1 MKPVHELRRSR
12 PEGPF
17 FQTISGGR
25 GNHISTEG
33 SAADKVDDLEF
44 VSVVEDGLGPTV
56 AGDDVTIEFDGDT
69 VGFHGEGFYQ
79 SGESGNRRIE
89 GPFFPVDLEFHDV

>member
-1 MKPVHELRRSR
+1 MSCGVRG
-12 PEGPF
+12 PEGPL
-17 FQTISGGR
+17 FQVISGAR
-25 GNHISTEG
+25 GDRISAEG
-33 SAADKVDDLEF
+33 SAADEMNHLEF

-56 AGDDVTIEFDGDT
+56 AGHDVTIEFDSDT

>member
-1 MKPVHELRRSR
+1 MSCGVRG
-12 PEGPF
+12 PEGPLF
-17 FQTISGGR
+17 HVISGAR
-25 GNHISTEG
+25 GDRIRAEG
-33 SAADKVDDLEF
+33 SAADELNHLEF

-56 AGDDVTIEFDGDT
+56 AGDDVTIEFDGDA

-89 GPFFPVDLEFHDV
+89 GYFFSVDLEFHDV

>member
-1 MKPVHELRRSR
+1 MSCDVRGLER
-12 PEGPF
+12 PLF
-17 FQTISGGR
+17 HVISGAEGDR
-25 GNHISTEG
+25 ISTEG
-33 SAADKVDDLEF
+33 SAADEMNHLEF
-44 VSVVEDGLGPTV
+44 VSVVEDGLAPTV

>member
-1 MKPVHELRRSR
+1 MARLQRQLRQPIVQKSWKAVYRIRTVR
-12 PEGPF
+12 PHK
-17 FQTISGGR
+17 R
-25 GNHISTEG
+25 GA
-33 SAADKVDDLEF
+33 AADEVDNLQPIAIFER
-44 VSVVEDGLGPTV
+44 SLGPTV
-56 AGDDVTIEFDGDT
+56 AGDDVTIEFDGDA